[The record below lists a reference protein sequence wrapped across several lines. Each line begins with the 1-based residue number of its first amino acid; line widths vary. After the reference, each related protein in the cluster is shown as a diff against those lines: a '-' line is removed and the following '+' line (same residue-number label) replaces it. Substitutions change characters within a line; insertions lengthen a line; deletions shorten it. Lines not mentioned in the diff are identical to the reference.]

1 MLYVPALLRDPW
13 QAQRLNGL
21 NSPFRLRQASRFTPF
36 SPDGFPA
43 RKAHGARLTRIIGA

>member
-1 MLYVPALLRDPW
+1 MLYAPALPCDPW

-21 NSPFRLRQASRFTPF
+21 NSPFRLKQTPRFTPF

-43 RKAHGARLTRIIGA
+43 RKAYGAAKARQE